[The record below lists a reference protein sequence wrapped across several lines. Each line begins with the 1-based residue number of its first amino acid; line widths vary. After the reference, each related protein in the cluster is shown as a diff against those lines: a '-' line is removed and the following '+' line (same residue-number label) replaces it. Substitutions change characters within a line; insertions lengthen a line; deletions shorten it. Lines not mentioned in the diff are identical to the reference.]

1 MILRRLF
8 LAVLAVLLPLAAH
21 AQSPAAQS
29 LAPESSGAGQ
39 QLEGAWDLRLD
50 ATTVF
55 RFEIARAAD
64 GEWQGRWLRPEAFN
78 SDGNAFYNIRG
89 GVKNT
94 SSMTGIA
101 VGDAVELG
109 FDDPRPGAIPDIF
122 RFRLTGPDSAEMIYV
137 GTPLAPYAMVRVTE
151 GERMG
156 PWDAARIYSRVV
168 AQARPGGQ
176 LERVTPGIDFE
187 LAGQSLGRPA
197 AQPAPVPQPGEDAA
211 PTEPATAAPRVEAD
225 FLDGL

>member
-1 MILRRLF
+1 MILRRLL
-8 LAVLAVLLPLAAH
+8 LAIVAVLLPLAAH
-21 AQSPAAQS
+21 AQSPAATS
-29 LAPESSGAGQ
+29 PEAVSPAAGQ
-39 QLEGAWDLRLD
+39 QLAGAWDLRLD

-55 RFEIARAAD
+55 RFEIEQAAD
-64 GEWQGRWLRPEAFN
+64 GEWRGRWLRPETFN

-122 RFRLTGPDSAEMIYV
+122 RFRQTGPDSAEMIYV
-137 GTPLAPYAMVRVTE
+137 GTPLAPYAMVRAAE

-168 AQARPGGQ
+168 AQARPSGR

-187 LAGQSLGRPA
+187 LAGQSLARPA

-211 PTEPATAAPRVEAD
+211 PTEPASAVPRVEAD

>member
-8 LAVLAVLLPLAAH
+8 LAIVAVLLPLAAH
-21 AQSPAAQS
+21 AQSPAATT
-29 LAPESSGAGQ
+29 PEASQ
-39 QLEGAWDLRLD
+39 ELEGAWDLRLD
-50 ATTVF
+50 GTTVF
-55 RFEIARAAD
+55 RFEIEQAPD
-64 GEWQGRWLRPEAFN
+64 GEWQGRWLRPETFN

-122 RFRLTGPDSAEMIYV
+122 RFRLTGPDSVEMIYV
-137 GTPLAPYAMVRVTE
+137 GTPLAPYAMVRAAE

-168 AQARPGGQ
+168 AQARPSGQ

-197 AQPAPVPQPGEDAA
+197 AQPTPMPQASEDAA
-211 PTEPATAAPRVEAD
+211 PAEPATAAPRVEAD